1 MSENTND
8 KGISLYEGDA
18 GASEAKTKP
27 WSRLTSS
34 TVGFDQRLRGFGV
47 VTVRDADV
55 YTFNPDKCKSLKDFL
70 TALDDKEMTPLTTLK
85 TLKVA
90 NVTVEAGTKTISG
103 GRDNGTIVSVPMGTT
118 ARLERQDALGNA
130 EALEARCGAVIEHY
144 DDHTG
149 NVITDDHSDEAAGTH
164 YDALHI
170 SSDHTFGA
178 LTIVGKSYFID
189 KEKGSQ
195 VPVKIIFWKFA
206 PDNVFNLTQDAAGDA
221 STFDRNGSLMA
232 IDLTVGSLTADH
244 TKVGEQQLKTF
255 YSIISE
261 TTDQYK
267 A

>member
-18 GASEAKTKP
+18 GATKTKP

-55 YTFNPDKCKSLKDFL
+55 YTFVPDKCKSLKDFL
-70 TALDDKEMTPLTTLK
+70 TALDNKEMTPLTTLK

-103 GRDNGTIVSVPMGTT
+103 GRDNGTLVSVPMGTT

-144 DDHTG
+144 YEHTD
-149 NVITDDHSDEAAGTH
+149 NNIANDHSGETAGTH

-232 IDLTVGSLTADH
+232 IDLTVGSLAADNN
-244 TKVGEQQLKTF
+244 TVDEQQLKTF

-261 TTDQYK
+261 NIDQYT

>member
-18 GASEAKTKP
+18 GATKTKP

-47 VTVRDADV
+47 VTVRDAEV
-55 YTFNPDKCKSLKDFL
+55 YTFDPDKCKSLAGFL
-70 TALDDKEMTPLTTLK
+70 TALDNMTPLTTLK

-149 NVITDDHSDEAAGTH
+149 SITAKDHSDEAAGTH

-232 IDLTVGSLTADH
+232 IDLTVGSLTADN
-244 TKVGEQQLKTF
+244 TVGTQQLKTF

-261 TTDQYK
+261 NTEQYK
-267 A
+267 GTV

>member
-8 KGISLYEGDA
+8 KGISLYEGDT
-18 GASEAKTKP
+18 GASEPKTKP

-55 YTFNPDKCKSLKDFL
+55 YTFDPDKCKSLAGFL
-70 TALDDKEMTPLTTLK
+70 TALDNMTPLTTLK

-144 DDHTG
+144 DDHTDSNTAKDRSG
-149 NVITDDHSDEAAGTH
+149 EKAGTH

-232 IDLTVGSLTADH
+232 IDLTVGSLTENN
-244 TKVGEQQLKTF
+244 TKVDTQPLKTF

-261 TTDQYK
+261 NTDQYK
-267 A
+267 V

>member
-18 GASEAKTKP
+18 GVSEAKKKP

-55 YTFNPDKCKSLKDFL
+55 YTFDPDKCKSLAGFL
-70 TALDDKEMTPLTTLK
+70 TALDNMTPLTTLK

-144 DDHTG
+144 YDHTD
-149 NVITDDHSDEAAGTH
+149 NNIANDHSGETAGTH

-232 IDLTVGSLTADH
+232 IDLTVGSLTADN
-244 TKVGEQQLKTF
+244 TVDTQPLKTF
-255 YSIISE
+255 YSIISDNIKE
-261 TTDQYK
+261 YK

>member
-18 GASEAKTKP
+18 GASGAETKP

-55 YTFNPDKCKSLKDFL
+55 YTFDPDKCTSLKVFL
-70 TALDDKEMTPLTTLK
+70 EALDDMTPLTTLK

-144 DDHTG
+144 DAHTG
-149 NVITDDHSDEAAGTH
+149 SSTANDHSGKETDTH
-164 YDALHI
+164 CDALHI

-232 IDLTVGSLTADH
+232 IDLTVGSLTENN

>member
-8 KGISLYEGDA
+8 KGISLYEGGA

-47 VTVRDADV
+47 VTVRDAEV
-55 YTFNPDKCKSLKDFL
+55 YTFVPDNCKSLAGFL
-70 TALDDKEMTPLTTLK
+70 TALKDMKPLTTLK

-144 DDHTG
+144 DNYAG
-149 NVITDDHSDEAAGTH
+149 SITANDHSGEKAGTH

-261 TTDQYK
+261 NTEQYK
-267 A
+267 GTV

>member
-18 GASEAKTKP
+18 GASEAETKP
-27 WSRLTSS
+27 WSRLTPS
-34 TVGFDQRLRGFGV
+34 TVDFDQRLRGFGV

-55 YTFNPDKCKSLKDFL
+55 YTFNPDNCKSLKVFL
-70 TALDDKEMTPLTTLK
+70 TALDKKEMTPLTTLK

-103 GRDNGTIVSVPMGTT
+103 GRDNGTLVSVRMGTT

-144 DDHTG
+144 DAHTG
-149 NVITDDHSDEAAGTH
+149 NNIANDHSSEKAGTH

-195 VPVKIIFWKFA
+195 VPVQIIFWKFV

-232 IDLTVGSLTADH
+232 IDLTVGSLTADN
-244 TKVGEQQLKTF
+244 TTVDTQPLKTF
-255 YSIISE
+255 YSIISDNIE
-261 TTDQYK
+261 KYK

>member
-8 KGISLYEGDA
+8 KGISLYEGDT
-18 GASEAKTKP
+18 GATETKP

-55 YTFNPDKCKSLKDFL
+55 YTFDPDKCTSLAGFL
-70 TALDDKEMTPLTTLK
+70 AALDDMTPLTTLK

-144 DDHTG
+144 DAHTG
-149 NVITDDHSDEAAGTH
+149 SITAKDHNDETTGTH

-232 IDLTVGSLTADH
+232 IDLTVGSLTENN
-244 TKVGEQQLKTF
+244 TKVDKQQLKTF
-255 YSIISE
+255 YSIISK

-267 A
+267 D